1 MSNETDSSKS
11 GKRHELLPSEVKRSE
26 AAVQRAIEAIQGFLN
41 PFNVAD
47 KERMYILPSGN
58 PVPPDIANDVLSAE
72 EVSWLERDKF
82 ASERLQKDVNV
93 ELKDFFD
100 KLKKAWRRSTRR

>member
-11 GKRHELLPSEVKRSE
+11 DKRCELLPSE
-26 AAVQRAIEAIQGFLN
+26 
-41 PFNVAD
+41 VAD
-47 KERMYILPSGN
+47 KERMYILSSGN
-58 PVPPDIANDVLSAE
+58 PVPPDKANDVLSAE
-72 EVSWLERDKF
+72 EVGRLERDKF